1 MKIRIVLVV
10 WAMVAALPAQAALNV
25 FACEPEWAALAQ
37 ELGGE
42 RVKAASATTALQ
54 DPHHVEARPSLVAR
68 VRSAD
73 LIVCTGAE
81 LETGWLPVLLQQG
94 GNARVRLGNPGYF
107 EAASF
112 VALLDKPVKMD
123 RAQGDVHGAGDPH
136 VQLDPRR
143 LLPIAEALTARLQ
156 ALDADGAAVY
166 AQRGRDWQA
175 KWKANL
181 ARWEK
186 EAAPLRGVPM
196 VTQHRPPYLV
206 DWLGLV
212 NVATLEPKPG
222 VEPSGAHLAQL
233 AATLAKTP
241 ARLIVRAAYHDA
253 RPANWLAE
261 KSGLPVA
268 VIPFTVGGSEA
279 ARDLVGL
286 YDDTIHRLL
295 AAAGARK

>member
-1 MKIRIVLVV
+1 MKKALFIVAAALL
-10 WAMVAALPAQAALNV
+10 ALPARAALNV

-42 RVKAASATTALQ
+42 RVKATSATTALQ

-68 VRSAD
+68 IRNAD
-73 LIVCTGAE
+73 LVVCTGAE
-81 LETGWLPVLLQQG
+81 LEAGWLPVLLQQG
-94 GNARVRLGNPGYF
+94 GNARVQPGNPGYF

-112 VALLDKPVKMD
+112 VTLLDRPAKLD

-143 LLPIAEALTARLQ
+143 LLPIAEALSKRLV
-156 ALDADGAAVY
+156 DIDRDGAATY
-166 AQRGRDWQA
+166 IERGRAWQA
-175 KWKANL
+175 NWKVQL

-186 EAAPLRGVPM
+186 VAAPLKGVPV

-222 VEPSGAHLAQL
+222 VEPSATHLAQL

-241 ARLIVRAAYHDA
+241 AKLIVRAAYHDA
-253 RPANWLAE
+253 RPANWLAD

-268 VIPFTVGGSEA
+268 VIPFTVGGSDA
-279 ARDLVGL
+279 AKDLVGL
-286 YDDTIHRLL
+286 YDDTLRRLL
-295 AAAGARK
+295 AAAGAGK